1 MREEGRF
8 RKCEESNSWLWE
20 EDEYRSEKIINVRYS
35 KRTRFYKIKVTGKVH
50 DKDVIYI
57 EW

>member
-8 RKCEESNSWLWE
+8 RKCEESSSWLWG

-50 DKDVIYI
+50 DKDVI
-57 EW
+57 